1 MMDLSDFEFEE
12 EPNDIKTPVE
22 TVESIEKAAR
32 ELEQHGT
39 EIDPPAHR
47 ASSSTEL
54 PILPDSA
61 DIDPEPSIMQIVAE
75 HPSLQPTPRRLVRRP
90 SDIVAA
96 STNKRAADEPIP
108 LPIAKFRRLRGK
120 GPCLRYTEPNAALAE
135 ALLGPEMKKSVQNV
149 RSMLKDTVC
158 VGDYDHEDS
167 LDRLHNA
174 LFNLCTGY
182 RKQLA
187 KKKSSKMNKVRQ

>member
-1 MMDLSDFEFEE
+1 MDLSDFEFEE
-12 EPNDIKTPVE
+12 EPDDIQTPVE
-22 TVESIEKAAR
+22 TVESIERAAR

-61 DIDPEPSIMQIVAE
+61 DIDTEPSIMQIVSE
-75 HPSLQPTPRRLVRRP
+75 HPSLQPTPRRLVLRP

-96 STNKRAADEPIP
+96 STNKRAAHDPIE
-108 LPIAKFRRLRGK
+108 LPVAKFRRLRGK
-120 GPCLRYTEPNAALAE
+120 GPCLRHTKDDVSLAE
-135 ALLGPEMKKSVQNV
+135 ALLGPEMKKSVENV

-158 VGDYDHEDS
+158 VADYDHEHS
-167 LDRLHNA
+167 LARLHHA
-174 LFNLCTGY
+174 LYNLCTGY
-182 RKQLA
+182 KLQLV
-187 KKKSSKMNKVRQ
+187 K